1 MIIQS
6 PYTLNISDS
15 FSEEQLYK
23 NTWLVILHAS
33 RTPPHIGVL
42 IDGNY
47 NSLTIKGHELNI
59 DIKVLLKT
67 IQQKKIETLFV
78 KLKKH
83 PVFSLDYQKEICQ
96 FYIKQFTQVK
106 ANEASCLNP
115 IKLFLQEFYAIQE
128 NSHELLFELIERLKQ
143 NHYISLTIGL
153 NIDDKI
159 EAGEFSL
166 PIYSTQQ
173 LQEIIKTERANYY
186 KE

>member
-1 MIIQS
+1 MIAKS
-6 PYTLNISDS
+6 PYTLTISES
-15 FSEEQLYK
+15 FPEPELAK

-59 DIKVLLKT
+59 NINVLLKT
-67 IQQKKIETLFV
+67 IQQKKIESIFV

-83 PVFSLDYQKEICQ
+83 PVFSSEYQKEICQ
-96 FYIKQFTQVK
+96 NYIQQFTQVK
-106 ANEASCLNP
+106 ANEASCLSP

-128 NSHELLFELIERLKQ
+128 NKDELLFELIERLKQ
-143 NHYISLTIGL
+143 NQYIEIALGL
-153 NIDDKI
+153 NIENKL
-159 EAGEFSL
+159 EEQEFSL
-166 PIYSTQQ
+166 PMYSNKQ
-173 LQEIIKTERANYY
+173 LQEVIKSERAIYY